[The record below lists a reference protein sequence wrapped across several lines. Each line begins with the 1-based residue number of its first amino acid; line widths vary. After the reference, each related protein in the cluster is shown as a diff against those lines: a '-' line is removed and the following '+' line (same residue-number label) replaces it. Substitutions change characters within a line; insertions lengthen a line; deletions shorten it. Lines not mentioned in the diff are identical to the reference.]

1 MGTLV
6 TSTFCIAISEITE
19 TVEAETKIGLL
30 MLAEIKSVELTTQ
43 MAVTSTGR
51 KTSRTCKQFMDII
64 RLTKLMFFKMMNVL
78 LA

>member
-6 TSTFCIAISEITE
+6 TSTFCISISEITE
-19 TVEAETKIGLL
+19 TVDAETKIGLL
-30 MLAEIKSVELTTQ
+30 ILTEIKSVKETTQ

-51 KTSRTCKQFMDII
+51 KTSRTCKQLMDII
-64 RLTKLMFFKMMNVL
+64 RLTKLMFFKMMDVL